1 MEAFINEFKNKKIK
15 KLEKKLIEEREI
27 REKIEKEM
35 RNENW
40 EIKKQK

>member
-15 KLEKKLIEEREI
+15 KLEKKLIEEREM

-35 RNENW
+35 RNEKW
-40 EIKKQK
+40 ESKKQK